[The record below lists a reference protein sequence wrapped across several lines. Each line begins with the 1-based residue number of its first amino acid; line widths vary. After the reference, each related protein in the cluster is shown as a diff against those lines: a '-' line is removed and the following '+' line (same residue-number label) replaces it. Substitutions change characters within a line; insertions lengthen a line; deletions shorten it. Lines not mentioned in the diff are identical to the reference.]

1 MSVAVE
7 DNVFTIDAAL
17 VAGLLKLTAADVQRL
32 MQNGHITSVCEKGH
46 GEHQNQFRLTF
57 FHNNRCARVNVDTSG
72 QVLGRSVVDF
82 GDRPLPRALRPP
94 AA

>member
-7 DNVFTIDAAL
+7 DNVFVIDAAL

-32 MQNGHITSVCEKGH
+32 MQDGRITSVCEKGH
-46 GEHQNQFRLTF
+46 DEHQNQFRLTF
-57 FHNNRCARVNVDTSG
+57 FHRNRLARVNVDTSG
-72 QVLGRSVVDF
+72 QVLSRSVIDF
-82 GDRPLPRALRPP
+82 GDRPLPRVLRSP